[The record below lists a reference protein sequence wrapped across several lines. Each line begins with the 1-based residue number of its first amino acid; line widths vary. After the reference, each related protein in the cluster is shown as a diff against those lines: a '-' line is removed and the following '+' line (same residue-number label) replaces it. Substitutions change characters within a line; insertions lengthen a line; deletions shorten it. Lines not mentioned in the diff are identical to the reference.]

1 MADLG
6 LPADELEEILV
17 SDLEL
22 YPDEQLDT
30 IARRCGFAAALD
42 ELVGS

>member
-6 LPADELEEILV
+6 LPADELEILV